1 MRIILVRGPSDAP
14 ERAPE
19 YQEELREFGKSLRAA
34 GATVSQSAITFDSIE
49 GSGYPIGAFAI
60 AIAPFLLSAVK
71 DIVVAW
77 VRVRGGRKVRVKIGD
92 THVEGHTPEE
102 IEKVLKAAAEFK
114 QSSKPAKRGK
124 P

>member
-1 MRIILVRGPSDAP
+1 MTRQNVLLNIRRSYASLENRSVQRGRPSP
-14 ERAPE
+14 NQLSP
-19 YQEELREFGKSLRAA
+19 S
-34 GATVSQSAITFDSIE
+34 ISIE